1 MPTATGNSCSVARTI
16 ASAVLAGSSHT
27 LILEHECMRFSLKRD
42 GHGGD
47 LNICYVLS
55 RNGPWRRCCGALKR
69 LPDKAQQYRYL
80 LARERRVNS
89 Y

>member
-1 MPTATGNSCSVARTI
+1 
-16 ASAVLAGSSHT
+16 
-27 LILEHECMRFSLKRD
+27 MRFSLKRD

-80 LARERRVNS
+80 RARERRVNS